1 MIRKSI
7 FYIYFQTGIAP
18 SASVKTSTT
27 VEDKS
32 SPSPVQNEI
41 PEIKS
46 VEQNSRE
53 RTISVTSAPDQAAV
67 PEPIEVAVE
76 ADTANNNK
84 EESSSSSQI
93 KIHPAS
99 SSNDGSLGNDSEIQ
113 VEDSK
118 FCLFLLY
125 NITRCGT
132 QIAPP
137 HHYGGGAIWTVYSK
151 NMCQNSTT
159 EG

>member
-1 MIRKSI
+1 MILKVTL

-53 RTISVTSAPDQAAV
+53 RTISVTSAPDQAGPV

-118 FCLFLLY
+118 FCLFLKAHFTMKPAKKSLDSLA
-125 NITRCGT
+125 G
-132 QIAPP
+132 
-137 HHYGGGAIWTVYSK
+137 K
-151 NMCQNSTT
+151 
-159 EG
+159 